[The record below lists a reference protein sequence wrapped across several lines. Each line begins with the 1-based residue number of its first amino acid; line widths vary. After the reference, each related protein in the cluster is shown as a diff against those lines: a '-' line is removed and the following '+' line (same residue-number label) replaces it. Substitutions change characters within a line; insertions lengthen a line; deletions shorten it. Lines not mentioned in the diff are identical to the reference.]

1 MAAVDRNESGED
13 TMAKDHEAYHPM
25 SFDVTEDELLS

>member
-1 MAAVDRNESGED
+1 MEAVDRNEGRED

-25 SFDVTEDELLS
+25 SLDVTEDGLLP